1 MGNNDRLEAALFAMC
16 RQRLIYLGCG
26 RGKSE
31 EEINIEAYRQM
42 HILLQEEDF
51 SEASQQL
58 TRARMMTEVY
68 G

>member
-1 MGNNDRLEAALFAMC
+1 MGSNDRLEAALFAMC

-42 HILLQEEDF
+42 QILLQEEDF

-68 G
+68 V